1 MANNKSKDKAN
12 LKKQNLRDSV
22 VEITSTVPNNV
33 DTEAAADV
41 KTAMDVADT
50 KDKIDQV
57 FDNYEKNLV
66 ENDDE
71 LRKNINEGK
80 KLAKDYDLLPKRN
93 KKLEEEGDDLLDE
106 SKTPEKDFETKV
118 DQEASKVEDKKK
130 RGMFKSV

>member
-22 VEITSTVPNNV
+22 VELTSTVPNNV